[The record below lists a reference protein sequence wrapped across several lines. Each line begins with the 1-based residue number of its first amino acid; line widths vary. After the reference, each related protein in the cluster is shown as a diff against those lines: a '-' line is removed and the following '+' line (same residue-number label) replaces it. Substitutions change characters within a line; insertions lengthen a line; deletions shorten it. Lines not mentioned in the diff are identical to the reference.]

1 MGKEQDSGSN
11 ADPFV
16 SDSFRTN
23 PYEKSNPPLQRNLA
37 VPKELFA
44 GSALAATR
52 QATPTVATDINRVW
66 GEAVVKNASIHEIFK
81 DWDMV

>member
-11 ADPFV
+11 GDPFV

-23 PYEKSNPPLQRNLA
+23 PYEKSNPLQRNLA

-52 QATPTVATDINRVW
+52 QATPTVATDINRV
-66 GEAVVKNASIHEIFK
+66 
-81 DWDMV
+81 